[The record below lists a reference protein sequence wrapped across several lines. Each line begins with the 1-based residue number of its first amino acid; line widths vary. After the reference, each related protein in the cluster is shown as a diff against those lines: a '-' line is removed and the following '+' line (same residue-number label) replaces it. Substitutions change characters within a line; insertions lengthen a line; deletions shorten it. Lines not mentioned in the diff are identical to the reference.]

1 MDTNPTMESVR
12 SQSAH
17 SPPEKGVA
25 KGKAKSKKP
34 PLKKAKKPV
43 LKRKRRLTSQNKLE
57 TNMISSCHLEIDNVK
72 LDDVIEDI
80 MNLNLDNDQSESV
93 GCSSSVIN
101 VEP

>member
-43 LKRKRRLTSQNKLE
+43 LKRKRRLTSQVWNYFDILDKPKKE
-57 TNMISSCHLEIDNVK
+57 NCPDNENDPENP
-72 LDDVIEDI
+72 DDDEENDPENPDEIED
-80 MNLNLDNDQSESV
+80 D
-93 GCSSSVIN
+93 
-101 VEP
+101 EPEKCK